1 MGAHEWIQEFSGAV
15 TVCDPEGTI
24 LEMNDE
30 ADRSF
35 RKWGGKKLLGSN
47 LFDCHPEPARSKLK
61 QLMEERQKNVYTIEK
76 KGIKKL
82 VYQAPWYMNG
92 QYQGFVEVVIE
103 LPSSMAHFIRDAS
116 S

>member
-1 MGAHEWIQEFSGAV
+1 MEEHKWVLEFSGAV

-35 RKWGGKKLLGSN
+35 RKWGGKKLMGSN

-61 QLMEERQKNVYTIEK
+61 QLMEDRQKNVYTIEK

-82 VYQAPWYMNG
+82 VYQAPWYENG
-92 QYQGFVEVVIE
+92 QYRGFVEVVIE
-103 LPSSMAHFIRDAS
+103 LPSSMPHFIRDAS
-116 S
+116 L